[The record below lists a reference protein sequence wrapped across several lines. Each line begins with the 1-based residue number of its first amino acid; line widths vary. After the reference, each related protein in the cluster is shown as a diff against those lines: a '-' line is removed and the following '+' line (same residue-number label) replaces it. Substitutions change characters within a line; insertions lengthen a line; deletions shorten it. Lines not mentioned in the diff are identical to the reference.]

1 MNVVDLRLKVSS
13 EVKQD
18 AEAVFNDMGMSIGDA
33 VRIFLKQS
41 VNSGGLPF
49 KPHIKTP
56 NHETIMSF
64 SEIENNNYDELSLEE
79 FKNALN
85 TN

>member
-18 AEAVFNDMGMSIGDA
+18 AEAVFNGMGMSIGDA

-56 NHETIMSF
+56 NYETIMSF